1 MELFKLVGSIFVDNE
16 KANDSLAKTDKK
28 ASSVGETMSKV
39 CKGAAKA
46 GAAIGASAVAIGTAV
61 VGMASSSAKA
71 MDEVDKGSQRMKISA
86 ESYQELAHAAEL
98 SGVEMGSLEK
108 AAKKLEGTGLNLDD
122 ALDQIYALES
132 AEERSAKA
140 AELFG
145 DSVAYTLTPMLNASG
160 DEMKAMR
167 KEAKDLGL
175 VFAGEDVKAG
185 AKMNDMLT
193 NLSKSFSS
201 LVTGLGNK
209 VMPLVMQ
216 FAEKIMDFLPRIEAM
231 FDSLQPVIDMVFET
245 LLPPLLQLIDNLFPV
260 LEQLIQTL
268 IPPLTQLMEGIMPIL
283 VTLAENLGTF
293 LAPILEMLAPLL
305 DLVIAILN
313 PLLNI
318 INGALGPII
327 QLISGGLTVALRALQ
342 PVIEFV
348 TNLFTGAWEGIRNS
362 WAKAGGF
369 FSAIWEKI
377 KLAFA
382 GVKTFFTNLFEGV
395 KTVLKSVLNGTI
407 WILNKY
413 IDGVNIL
420 LIPLRAIILA
430 VGKLFGASWTMDDV
444 RIPHIPA
451 LAKGGN
457 ITEEGS
463 AVVGE
468 AGPELV
474 ELNKGA
480 KVTPLNNGTLE
491 DIENRLNELVALFQ
505 KFTGM
510 GVYIDGGA
518 LVGQIAPGM
527 DSELGRIAAR
537 KGRGLL

>member
-16 KANDSLAKTDKK
+16 KANDSLAKTDQK

-39 CKGAAKA
+39 GKGAAKA

-61 VGMASSSAKA
+61 VGMASKSASA
-71 MDEVDKGSQRMKISA
+71 LDEVDKGSQRMKVSA

-108 AAKKLEGTGLNLDD
+108 AAKKLEGTGMNLDD
-122 ALDQIYALES
+122 ALSQIYELQT
-132 AEERSAKA
+132 AEERAQKA
-140 AELFG
+140 SELFG
-145 DSVAYTLTPMLNASG
+145 DSIAYTLTPMLNASG
-160 DEMKAMR
+160 EEMAAMR

-175 VFAGEDVKAG
+175 VFSGDDVKAG

-193 NLSKSFSS
+193 NLSKSFSALFVS
-201 LVTGLGNK
+201 LGGK
-209 VMPLVMQ
+209 VMPIVMQ
-216 FAEKIMDFLPRIEAM
+216 FAEKILDFMPRIEAM
-231 FDSLQPVIDMVFET
+231 FDSLQPLINLTFDT
-245 LLPPLLQLIDNLFPV
+245 LLPPLLELVDSLFPV
-260 LEQLIQTL
+260 LEELIATL
-268 IPPLTQLMEGIMPIL
+268 IPPLTQLMEGIMPII
-283 VTLAENLGTF
+283 VTLAQNLGVF
-293 LAPILEMLAPLL
+293 LKPILDMLGPLL
-305 DLVIAILN
+305 ELAIAILN

-318 INGALGPII
+318 INSALGPLI
-327 QLISGGLTVALRALQ
+327 QLISGGLTAAMRGLE
-342 PVIEFV
+342 PVINFV
-348 TNLFTGAWEGIRNS
+348 TGLFTGAWEGIKAA
-362 WAKAGGF
+362 WANVGGF

-377 KLAFA
+377 KVAFA

-395 KTVLKSVLNGTI
+395 KTILKTALNGTI
-407 WILNKY
+407 WFLNKY

-444 RIPHIPA
+444 KIPHIPA
-451 LAKGGN
+451 LAKGGD
-457 ITEEGS
+457 ITQQGS

-480 KVTPLNNGTLE
+480 RVTPLNNGTLE
-491 DIENRLNELVALFQ
+491 DIENKLNDLVDLFRR
-505 KFTGM
+505 FAGM
-510 GVYIDGGA
+510 GVYIDGSA